1 MVVDKHKELAGWWG
15 RHYHG
20 PAGPLPAPDAR
31 RQLALLHAF
40 TGVGLVSIL
49 FFGVQLVSRGS
60 FLIALVDGLVG
71 CLMAVNLLLARWT
84 RRPLPF
90 AVLGMVVIGGY
101 LWLQVLTGGDQSTG
115 FIWTF
120 LFPPV
125 AVFLL
130 GHRLGLA
137 FQLVYLAALVV
148 TLAGGAL
155 DHLSGLPAD
164 FPVKL
169 MGSLLLVSAFS
180 YAFER
185 SRYNA
190 QQSML
195 AEVTAHR
202 RTERALR
209 QAKEAAEQ
217 AVQLKG
223 QFLANVSHEL
233 RTPLNGVMGLIDLTL
248 AEQLPANSRRE
259 LGLARQAARDL
270 LGLLNEILDLSKAE
284 AGKLD
289 LHREPVDLRRLVD
302 DLAELHRGSRDSRR
316 IEIEARVDPQVPA
329 GVSADVGRL
338 RQVLNNL
345 LGNAVKFTEQ
355 GRVRLSIA
363 PRPED
368 GADRGG
374 LRFEVADT
382 GPGVAAEQRD
392 QIFKPFVQIDGSDAR
407 RHGGTGLGL
416 AICRRLVEAMGGRI
430 GYRPAEDGGSVFW
443 FELALEPAPPP
454 AAAADRPA
462 KPECATAGE
471 VRGPR
476 RGRVLVVEDNP
487 INGLVAERMLEHLG
501 ARVDRADDGPQALE
515 RWSPGSHD
523 LVLMDCQMP
532 GMDGFAVTAAM
543 RRREPEAGPRVPIVA
558 LTAHAMPGDRRRCLD
573 AGMDDYLSKP
583 MSQRDLDRVLQRW
596 VDAAGDHQAG
606 PAAPADRGAGAAAAA
621 PPGGDSDP
629 VLDRRRAQARDDP
642 ALERTLHELFLR
654 TAPAQ
659 IDGMARALQ
668 AADLPAVERG
678 AHQLRGSC
686 ATLGALALDRELAL
700 LERAAAAGQPERA
713 AEALESVR
721 ARYTELES
729 ELETNEVS

>member
-1 MVVDKHKELAGWWG
+1 MAVDKHKELAGWWT

-20 PAGPLPAPDAR
+20 PAGPLEAPDAR

-49 FFGVQLVSRGS
+49 FFGVQLVLRGS

-71 CLMAVNLLLARWT
+71 SLMAVNLLLARWT

-130 GHRLGLA
+130 GHRLGLV
-137 FQLVYLAALVV
+137 FQLAYLLALGA

-155 DHLSGLPAD
+155 EHLSGLPVD

-190 QQSML
+190 QQRML
-195 AEVTAHR
+195 AEVAAHR

-209 QAKEAAEQ
+209 RAKEAAEQ
-217 AVQLKG
+217 AVRLKG

-233 RTPLNGVMGLIDLTL
+233 RTPLNGVIGLIDLTL
-248 AEQLPANSRRE
+248 GEQLPATSRRE
-259 LGLARQAARDL
+259 LGLARQAAHDL

-284 AGKLD
+284 AGKLE
-289 LHREPVDLRRLVD
+289 LHREPADLRRLVA
-302 DLAELHRGSRDSRR
+302 DLAELHRGTRGDRR
-316 IEIEARVDPQVPA
+316 LEIETRVDPQVPA
-329 GVSADVGRL
+329 GVCADIGRL

-345 LGNAVKFTEQ
+345 LGNAVKFTGQ

-363 PRPED
+363 PQPED
-368 GADRGG
+368 AAGRGG

-392 QIFKPFVQIDGSDAR
+392 RIFEPFVQIDGSDAR

-416 AICRRLVEAMGGRI
+416 AICRRLVEAMDGRI
-430 GYRPAEDGGSVFW
+430 GYRPGEDGGSVFW
-443 FELALEPAPPP
+443 FDLELEPAAPP
-454 AAAADRPA
+454 AAEAGRPA
-462 KPECATAGE
+462 KPRSAAAKAA
-471 VRGPR
+471 RRSR

-487 INGLVAERMLEHLG
+487 INALVTERMLEHLG
-501 ARVDRADDGPQALE
+501 VWVDRADDGPQALE

-532 GMDGFAVTAAM
+532 GMDGFEVTAAM

-558 LTAHAMPGDRRRCLD
+558 LTAHAMPGDRQRCLD

-583 MSQRDLDRVLQRW
+583 MSQRDLDRMLQRW
-596 VDAAGDHQAG
+596 VAAGDHQTG

-621 PPGGDSDP
+621 PPGGGSEP
-629 VLDRRRAQARDDP
+629 VLDRRRAQERDDA

-654 TAPAQ
+654 TAPGQ

-700 LERAAAAGQPERA
+700 LERAVASGRTERA
-713 AEALESVR
+713 AAALERVR
-721 ARYTELES
+721 ARYAELES
-729 ELETNEVS
+729 ELETNEAS

>member
-1 MVVDKHKELAGWWG
+1 MVARKHKELAGWWG
-15 RHYHG
+15 RQYHG
-20 PAGPLPAPDAR
+20 PAGPLAAPDAR

-49 FFGVQLVSRGS
+49 FFGVQLVLRGN
-60 FLIALVDGLVG
+60 FLIALVDGVVG
-71 CLMAVNLLLARWT
+71 SLMAVNLLLARWT

-90 AVLGMVVIGGY
+90 AVLGMVLIGGY
-101 LWLQVLTGGDQSTG
+101 LWLQVLTGGDRSTG

-130 GHRLGLA
+130 GHRLGLV
-137 FQLVYLAALVV
+137 FQLGYLLALGAA
-148 TLAGGAL
+148 LAGGAL
-155 DHLSGLPAD
+155 EHLSGLPAD

-190 QQSML
+190 QRRML
-195 AEVTAHR
+195 AEVSAHR
-202 RTERALR
+202 ETERALR
-209 QAKEAAEQ
+209 RAKEAAEQ

-233 RTPLNGVMGLIDLTL
+233 RTPLNGVLGLIDLTL
-248 AEQLPANSRRE
+248 AEQLPPTSRRE
-259 LGLARQAARDL
+259 LGLARQAAHDL

-284 AGKLD
+284 AGKLE
-289 LHREPVDLRRLVD
+289 LHREPVDLRRLVA
-302 DLAELHRGSRDSRR
+302 DLVELHRGARGDRR
-316 IEIEARVDPQVPA
+316 LEIETRVDPQVPA
-329 GVSADVGRL
+329 GVCADVGRL

-345 LGNAVKFTEQ
+345 LGNAVKFTGQ

-363 PRPED
+363 PQPED
-368 GADRGG
+368 APGGG
-374 LRFEVADT
+374 LRFEVSDT

-392 QIFKPFVQIDGSDAR
+392 RIFEPFVQIDGSDAR
-407 RHGGTGLGL
+407 HHGGTGLGL

-443 FELALEPAPPP
+443 FDLALEPAAPP
-454 AAAADRPA
+454 AAEADRPA
-462 KPECATAGE
+462 QQRSAAAAAE
-471 VRGPR
+471 RRSR

-487 INGLVAERMLEHLG
+487 INALVAERMLEHLG

-532 GMDGFAVTAAM
+532 GMDGFEVTAAM
-543 RRREPEAGPRVPIVA
+543 RGRETAAGQRVPIVA
-558 LTAHAMPGDRRRCLD
+558 LTAHAMPGDRERCLD

-583 MSQRDLDRVLQRW
+583 MSQRDLERMLHRW
-596 VDAAGDHQAG
+596 VDATVDHPAEPVK
-606 PAAPADRGAGAAAAA
+606 PAASGPGATDAA
-621 PPGGDSDP
+621 PPAGGQDR
-629 VLDRRRAQARDDP
+629 VLDRRRARRRDDP
-642 ALERTLHELFLR
+642 ALERALHELFLR
-654 TAPAQ
+654 TAPGQ
-659 IDGMARALQ
+659 IDALATALQ

-686 ATLGALALDRELAL
+686 ATLGAMALDRELEL
-700 LERAAAAGQPERA
+700 LEGAAASGRTERA
-713 AEALESVR
+713 AEALEGVR
-721 ARYTELES
+721 ARYAELER
-729 ELETNEVS
+729 ELEADEPS